1 MRAAHDPQA
10 ELVRLVRRIQV
21 LTLELKELRTRTG
34 DGPELDA
41 KERDLGQ
48 LRWRLAKVAQR
59 TATNDLGAAA

>member
-21 LTLELKELRTRTG
+21 LTLELKELQTRTG

-41 KERDLGQ
+41 KGRDLGQ

-59 TATNDLGAAA
+59 TATNDLDAAA